1 MPKVPESIK
10 HVAQPY
16 YQRGQELLTIN
27 PLITYFCKLYVIQ
40 SAIAT
45 NLHQTDNEVAQF
57 VGTEL
62 DAVEALKLQLTTPS
76 KEKEEKEEAGE
87 TTTEEEN
94 RQIINNI
101 DHKGFEYIRDFATS
115 ILDSAYTD
123 ILAQKSSRS
132 RTVPKLLAAAT
143 FLTLALG
150 VFRPEDEPETVK
162 QAARERV
169 KFAKWHAARIARA
182 ERNGE
187 DPNAYVPPEVEALHR
202 AEEQAA
208 AAERAIDAA
217 EQQQEVDSDYT
228 SADKI
233 DSEKDEVGKQKQ
245 EEDDDEREARELLAR
260 MRAEME
266 TEAGGRTDGAEDDE
280 ELELPSASSHDPA
293 SLDKD
298 NDNDGGFTLPSAA
311 SHNPALNDNELGLPA
326 AASHNP
332 ETTADI
338 SHPSVLSHNSA
349 FVLPSAR
356 PAEPVFK
363 PATPSQPTYSPPTA
377 AAAAAAVRSVSNV
390 NPNSVSSSSTTHH
403 LSHTKAEIATI
414 LSNSEIF
421 TKSQKH
427 AKFAISA
434 LNYEDVATAI
444 RELNQAL
451 ELLNQV
457 KQD

>member
-1 MPKVPESIK
+1 MSKVPESIK

-16 YQRGQELLTIN
+16 YQRGQELRTIN

-40 SAIAT
+40 AAIAT
-45 NLHQTDNEVAQF
+45 NLHQTDDEVAQF

-62 DAVEALKLQLTTPS
+62 DAVEALKLQLATPQ
-76 KEKEEKEEAGE
+76 KDEEEEAGE
-87 TTTEEEN
+87 TTEEN

-123 ILAQKSSRS
+123 ILAQKSSRA

-143 FLTLALG
+143 FFALALG

-162 QAARERV
+162 QAARERA

-217 EQQQEVDSDYT
+217 EEAQQQAGSDYT
-228 SADKI
+228 DAKKI
-233 DSEKDEVGKQKQ
+233 DLEEGDAAVEQKQ
-245 EEDDDEREARELLAR
+245 EEDEDEREARELLAR
-260 MRAEME
+260 MRAEI
-266 TEAGGRTDGAEDDE
+266 EAGTEDDE
-280 ELELPSASSHDPA
+280 ALELPSASSHDPA
-293 SLDKD
+293 SIDKD
-298 NDNDGGFTLPSAA
+298 NSNDGGFTLPSAA
-311 SHNPALNDNELGLPA
+311 SHDPAAQDNELGLPA

-332 ETTADI
+332 ETTADN
-338 SHPSVLSHNSA
+338 SHSSHNPS
-349 FVLPSAR
+349 FVLPSAP
-356 PAEPVFK
+356 PAEPVLK
-363 PATPSQPTYSPPTA
+363 PATPSQPTYSPS
-377 AAAAAAVRSVSNV
+377 AAAVHSVSNV
-390 NPNSVSSSSTTHH
+390 KTNPIISPSTTTHNM
-403 LSHTKAEIATI
+403 SHTKAEIATI